1 MYMTRAARKSPKN
14 KNLGFFLRFFCIQ
27 INILTKGKIISILP
41 ASDQKRT
48 DLTVLTMYRTWCWD
62 ENQQYA
68 AYFYEG
74 KCDKSIEFAF
84 IGILR
89 RREANTY
96 ILLGS
101 MFSAAA

>member
-1 MYMTRAARKSPKN
+1 
-14 KNLGFFLRFFCIQ
+14 
-27 INILTKGKIISILP
+27 
-41 ASDQKRT
+41 
-48 DLTVLTMYRTWCWD
+48 MYRTWCWD